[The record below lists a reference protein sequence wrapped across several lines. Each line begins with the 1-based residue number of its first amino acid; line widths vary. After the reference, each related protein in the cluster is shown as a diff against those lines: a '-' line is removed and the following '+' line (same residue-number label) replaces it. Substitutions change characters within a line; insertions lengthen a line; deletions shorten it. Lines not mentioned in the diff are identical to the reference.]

1 MRDYHLTVLV
11 LGFGLAYGIL
21 HLVRRDHLYIR
32 QGVFWIAIAV
42 LTLGLAIWP
51 RFIDM
56 LGGVLG
62 IAYPPTLL
70 FLVAILVL
78 VVKAL
83 FADITATRLK
93 RDMRRLNQRIAMLEA
108 QRPIGDERVDHS
120 QRMLG
125 PQPVAEQP
133 SPPQPDHAA
142 DLRATAKAAPQRR
155 VAP

>member
-1 MRDYHLTVLV
+1 MKDYHLTVLV

-51 RFIDM
+51 TFIDA
-56 LGGVLG
+56 LGGALG

-83 FADITATRLK
+83 LADITSTRLK

-108 QRPIGDERVDHS
+108 ERPVE
-120 QRMLG
+120 
-125 PQPVAEQP
+125 EQDVEPLQAP
-133 SPPQPDHAA
+133 SSTAA
-142 DLRATAKAAPQRR
+142 KPQRR
-155 VAP
+155 AAS

>member
-1 MRDYHLTVLV
+1 MKDYHLTVLIV
-11 LGFGLAYGIL
+11 GFGLAYGIL

-56 LGGVLG
+56 LGAVLG

-70 FLVAILVL
+70 FLVAIVVL

-83 FADITATRLK
+83 LADISATRLK

-108 QRPIGDERVDHS
+108 EHPVVQDQVETLPKTQR
-120 QRMLG
+120 
-125 PQPVAEQP
+125 
-133 SPPQPDHAA
+133 
-142 DLRATAKAAPQRR
+142 AKLEARRR